1 MELEKVVSK
10 LGRFFFKAMHNAKK
24 VELQENRNRVQKRNQ
39 EEIKPNK
46 IKAR

>member
-10 LGRFFFKAMHNAKK
+10 LGRFFLKQCIMQKK

-39 EEIKPNK
+39 EEIKPN
-46 IKAR
+46 